1 MSLMK
6 ILYFMIGI
14 PGSGKTEFAKHL
26 NGTRVSFDD
35 IREDL
40 YGDANEKGV
49 GEEIQREFR
58 KRIYRLI
65 REGKNVII
73 DYQGLNPKSRK
84 SFIKTYSPNFDKTVA
99 VHINTPLEM
108 CLERNRSRRRFV
120 PEEVILRSHG
130 QLVPPKFEEGF
141 DEILT
146 IDPDDFQIISE
157 KKNAE

>member
-1 MSLMK
+1 
-6 ILYFMIGI
+6 MIGI

-65 REGKNVII
+65 RKGKNVII
-73 DYQGLNPKSRK
+73 DFNGYELELGEPLVGSAGTVTQNFQLLKNSTIVLKNGTLKGASAAKRLIQNYANLFFARHFRQVPK
-84 SFIKTYSPNFDKTVA
+84 N
-99 VHINTPLEM
+99 
-108 CLERNRSRRRFV
+108 
-120 PEEVILRSHG
+120 
-130 QLVPPKFEEGF
+130 
-141 DEILT
+141 
-146 IDPDDFQIISE
+146 IS
-157 KKNAE
+157 